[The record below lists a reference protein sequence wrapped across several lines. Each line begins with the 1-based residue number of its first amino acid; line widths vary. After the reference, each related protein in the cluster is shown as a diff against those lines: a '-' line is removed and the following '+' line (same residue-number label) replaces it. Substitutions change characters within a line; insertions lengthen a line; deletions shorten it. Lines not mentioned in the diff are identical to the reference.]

1 MAVSVDF
8 ITCALSHYS
17 WLTLVFPFPWT
28 TTGRESYAVFLTLT
42 RSVPNLRS
50 TSSARRRKTR
60 CLRREYEKLT
70 NHMDMLCCRGFFF
83 YLKSTRPR
91 QEHNTGVQWSAT
103 KVSTHP
109 SLHFCSDWVQWKP
122 VVLNGW
128 VWYVWQKVQDEK
140 KSMEI
145 WDFSPTAPFRF
156 WKIWHL
162 WSKVMLSSCWKH

>member
-1 MAVSVDF
+1 MLTPPILQPKVFNEADWYTDMAVSVDF

-60 CLRREYEKLT
+60 CLRRQYEKLT

-83 YLKSTRPR
+83 YYLKSTRPR
-91 QEHNTGVQWSAT
+91 QEHNTGDQWSAT
-103 KVSTHP
+103 KVSP
-109 SLHFCSDWVQWKP
+109 KSSFLQWLGPMKTCGFKWLS
-122 VVLNGW
+122 VVCLTESTGWKEKYGNLGFLTNGP
-128 VWYVWQKVQDEK
+128 
-140 KSMEI
+140 I
-145 WDFSPTAPFRF
+145 
-156 WKIWHL
+156 
-162 WSKVMLSSCWKH
+162 